1 MEAAEDGREAPPPI
15 APGAEAQPQQSQHA
29 PASPPPVRRIFSCLA
44 PAAAGAGAAEPL
56 VHLEPPSQPGLA
68 FFERGAAREG
78 PGTVTVQWTTTVRT
92 PPPPHAPP
100 RLQLRAPPAWRCSST
115 QHRKVALADRGC

>member
-1 MEAAEDGREAPPPI
+1 MEAGEGGREAPPLI
-15 APGAEAQPQQSQHA
+15 APEAEEQAQQA

-78 PGTVTVQWTTTVRT
+78 PGTVTVQWTTTVRK
-92 PPPPHAPP
+92 PLRHMRRLAAAPRAA
-100 RLQLRAPPAWRCSST
+100 RLAR
-115 QHRKVALADRGC
+115 

>member
-15 APGAEAQPQQSQHA
+15 APEAEAQPQQSQQA

-44 PAAAGAGAAEPL
+44 PAGAGAAAAEPL
-56 VHLEPPSQPGLA
+56 VYLEPPSQPGLA

-78 PGTVTVQWTTTVRT
+78 PGTVTVQWTTTVRSPLRHT
-92 PPPPHAPP
+92 RHIAAASRAARLALQQHAA
-100 RLQLRAPPAWRCSST
+100 Q
-115 QHRKVALADRGC
+115 KVALADRGC